1 MPLKDNTIE
10 QQAEKFVHLIEVYV
24 DHLLQ
29 LAQTTNPQQLEHLSR
44 AILHSI
50 HSVSPPPFVT
60 GHAGEDPVSIKKLKH
75 GEGLWQ
81 T

>member
-24 DHLLQ
+24 DHLIQ

-44 AILHSI
+44 AILH
-50 HSVSPPPFVT
+50 
-60 GHAGEDPVSIKKLKH
+60 
-75 GEGLWQ
+75 
-81 T
+81 